1 MLRVKARKEPLIT
14 KEDTR
19 MSNIFDQMEAD
30 FEDKLASSVEKLD
43 QSDLTTV
50 AGLAKAIRDQEEAIA
65 ELEANLKQAKKSLM
79 KMTDED
85 LPTMLAEI
93 GLSSMTLDD
102 GSEVSVKQTYGASI
116 LVDNRPKAYQWLRDN
131 GFGDIVKNTVSCSF
145 GMGEDEKAEQ
155 FREIAE
161 ERGYLAEQDTSVHSS
176 TLRAWVKER
185 VENGDDFPMELFGAY
200 VGQRAIIRRKK

>member
-1 MLRVKARKEPLIT
+1 
-14 KEDTR
+14 

-30 FEDKLASSVEKLD
+30 FENKLASSVEKLD

-65 ELEANLKQAKKSLM
+65 ALEADLKQAKKSLM

-116 LVDNRPKAYQWLRDN
+116 LVDNRPKAYQWLRETDLATSSRIPSHARLAWAKTKRLSSSVRLRKSVAILPSRIRLCTRLLYEL
-131 GFGDIVKNTVSCSF
+131 GLKSAWKTGTTSLWSF
-145 GMGEDEKAEQ
+145 
-155 FREIAE
+155 
-161 ERGYLAEQDTSVHSS
+161 SVH
-176 TLRAWVKER
+176 
-185 VENGDDFPMELFGAY
+185 M
-200 VGQRAIIRRKK
+200 

>member
-1 MLRVKARKEPLIT
+1 MSVKTREASLIT
-14 KEDTR
+14 KKVSR

-50 AGLAKAIRDQEEAIA
+50 AGLAKAIRDQEEAVA
-65 ELEANLKQAKKSLM
+65 ALEADLKQAKKSLM

-85 LPTMLAEI
+85 LPTMVAEI

-155 FREIAE
+155 FRSIAE

-200 VGQRAIIRRKK
+200 VGQQAIIRRKK

>member
-1 MLRVKARKEPLIT
+1 
-14 KEDTR
+14 
-19 MSNIFDQMEAD
+19 MSNIFDQMESD

-50 AGLAKAIRDQEEAIA
+50 AGLAKAIRDQEEAVA
-65 ELEANLKQAKKSLM
+65 ALEADLKQAKKSLM

-155 FREIAE
+155 FRSIAE
-161 ERGYLAEQDTSVHSS
+161 ERGYLAGKRRRLPHGAFWCICRTTSHH
-176 TLRAWVKER
+176 
-185 VENGDDFPMELFGAY
+185 
-200 VGQRAIIRRKK
+200 

>member
-1 MLRVKARKEPLIT
+1 MLGVKARKEPLIT

-50 AGLAKAIRDQEEAIA
+50 AGLAKAIRDQEGAIA

>member
-1 MLRVKARKEPLIT
+1 
-14 KEDTR
+14 

-65 ELEANLKQAKKSLM
+65 ALEADLKKAKKSLM

-155 FREIAE
+155 FRSIAE

>member
-1 MLRVKARKEPLIT
+1 
-14 KEDTR
+14 

-30 FEDKLASSVEKLD
+30 FEDKLAFSVEKLD

-50 AGLAKAIRDQEEAIA
+50 AGLAKAIRDQEEAVA
-65 ELEANLKQAKKSLM
+65 ALEADLKQAKKSLM

-155 FREIAE
+155 FRSIAK

>member
-1 MLRVKARKEPLIT
+1 MSVKTREESLIT
-14 KEDTR
+14 KKESR
-19 MSNIFDQMEAD
+19 MSSIFDQMEAD

-43 QSDLTTV
+43 QSDLATV

-65 ELEANLKQAKKSLM
+65 ALEADLKQAKKSLM

-155 FREIAE
+155 FRSIAE

>member
-1 MLRVKARKEPLIT
+1 
-14 KEDTR
+14 

-30 FEDKLASSVEKLD
+30 FENKLASSVEKLD
-43 QSDLTTV
+43 QGDLTTV

-65 ELEANLKQAKKSLM
+65 NLEADLKQAKKSLM

-155 FREIAE
+155 FRSIAE